1 MKIVCQNKKALHDYS
16 RLSHDHSYRRYVSE
30 PNYPRKWRV
39 CGKLHYMA
47 KILLVD
53 DDTTLTSILSIGL
66 RNKGHTVVV
75 AHDGMEGL
83 QKAEEV
89 KPDLIIL
96 DVNMP
101 KLSGF
106 DVAMRLKET
115 EGFKQV
121 PIIML
126 TALSQDANIQRGYSF
141 GIEDYLVK
149 PFNVE
154 HLFIKVKKYLP

>member
-1 MKIVCQNKKALHDYS
+1 
-16 RLSHDHSYRRYVSE
+16 
-30 PNYPRKWRV
+30 
-39 CGKLHYMA
+39 MA